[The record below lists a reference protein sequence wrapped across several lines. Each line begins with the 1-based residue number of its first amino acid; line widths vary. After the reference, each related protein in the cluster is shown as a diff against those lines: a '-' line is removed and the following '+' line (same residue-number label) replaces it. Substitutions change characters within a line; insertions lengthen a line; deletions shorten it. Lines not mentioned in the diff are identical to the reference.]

1 VVDGGAAAA
10 VRAVEGNGSVKVTP
24 DKAVKAG
31 YEVALSQPG
40 TYKLKA
46 RYKLADRTVESN
58 KVTVVVE

>member
-1 VVDGGAAAA
+1 
-10 VRAVEGNGSVKVTP
+10 
-24 DKAVKAG
+24 
-31 YEVALSQPG
+31 VALSQPG